1 MYPVLCFPWAYGRYS
16 NICQTR
22 TGDSTL
28 GTSYSLAMENTTSL
42 RPKKNQKNPSTLH
55 CIPFTSIN
63 MTHIS
68 QHKLPYSERIIGLH
82 PRSQESMGFEIH
94 SCKKGVCC
102 RIHRN
107 SNTKDRP
114 HSTSQELCVLSQ
126 LFLFRGFLCIIST
139 SLCLLGLSGF
149 CFLVQI
155 LKIENLIGCWSA
167 KSN

>member
-1 MYPVLCFPWAYGRYS
+1 MAGTQIFAKQELEILLWGLHTLLPWKT
-16 NICQTR
+16 QLHF
-22 TGDSTL
+22 DQ
-28 GTSYSLAMENTTSL
+28 
-42 RPKKNQKNPSTLH
+42 KKNQKNPSTLH

-107 SNTKDRP
+107 SDTKDRP